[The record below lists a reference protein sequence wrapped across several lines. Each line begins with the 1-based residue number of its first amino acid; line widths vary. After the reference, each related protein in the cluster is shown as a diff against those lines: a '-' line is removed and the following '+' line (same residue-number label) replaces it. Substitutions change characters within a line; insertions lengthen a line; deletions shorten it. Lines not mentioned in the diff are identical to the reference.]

1 MNNRIIIIDG
11 NSLLNRAYYAMQRPM
26 ITKEGLYTQGVYGFL
41 NMLQKIKRDYESSY
55 ITVAFDRKAPTFR
68 HLEFKE
74 YKAGRKKMPPELAMQ
89 LPLLKEVLEAMKIR
103 ILEIDGFEADDIIGT
118 VSREAEEKGLTP
130 LIITGDKDE
139 LQLASETTKVII
151 TRKGISEFEL
161 YDYNAM
167 VETYG
172 FPPTQFVDY
181 KGLMGDPSDNI
192 PGLPGVGEKT
202 ARKLVIEYGTIENL
216 LDHVE
221 EIENQRLKKIIE
233 DNQQQA
239 RMSKR
244 LATIVRVVP
253 IEVDFADYLWEA
265 PDHNKLVELYIK
277 LEFNSFLNKLTGGS
291 DANTKATAPKPTVL
305 HATVSKNLSADTQ
318 ISFDITGLDSDSQE
332 SLETDPK
339 PISLEEDVSVGVM
352 PEPLGFVEFEKQI
365 SDGEEVV
372 IKVFS
377 DGSHVTVPT
386 ILGIALLKQ
395 EIYYFIEPIHTKK
408 LIHVITDKNIQ
419 LLGHDLKEDYYSL
432 FWHGMTH
439 FNTRYDT
446 AIAQYLLDSSRS
458 NYSLKVL
465 AQEYCRQEL
474 MEGDNTKAN
483 GYSWCSLVHLIQTIQ
498 EPRVSA
504 EGMAQIFEEVELP
517 LIEPMAYLEYTGFA
531 IDSKVLKTTGNY
543 INKKI
548 EEITKIIYEL
558 AGETFNI
565 SSPAQLGPILFDKLG
580 LPTGKKTKTGYS
592 TNAEV
597 LDNLRDQHEI
607 VPLIL
612 EYRMLTKLRGTYI
625 DGLLP
630 LIHTDGKIHA
640 HFNQTVAATGRI
652 SSNEPNLQNIPIRQ
666 EPGRSI
672 RKAFVPSTAEY
683 ILMGADYSQI
693 ELRILAHLSQD
704 PVLIDA
710 FNSGDDIHKITAANV
725 LGVPEDQITIADRTK
740 AKAVNFGVIYGMS
753 AFGLSSE
760 LNIPRKEADTYI
772 KEYFI
777 KHQKVKEFMDSLVA
791 EAKELG
797 YVTTILGRKRF
808 IPEIT
813 ASNYMVRQFGERLA
827 MNSPIQGSA
836 ADIIKIAMLRVYRSL
851 REGNFKS
858 RLILQVHDELILEV
872 HQDEVTSVTKILK
885 DGMENAIKL
894 NVKVDAALHQGL
906 NWYDLK

>member
-41 NMLQKIKRDYESSY
+41 NMLQKIKRDYESGY
-55 ITVAFDRKAPTFR
+55 IAVAFDRKAPTFR
-68 HLEFKE
+68 HLEFSE

-89 LPLLKEVLEAMKIR
+89 LPLLKDVLLAMNIR
-103 ILEIDGFEADDIIGT
+103 ILEMDGFEADDIIGT
-118 VSREAEEKGLTP
+118 VSKEAEQNGLIP

-151 TRKGISEFEL
+151 TRKGISEFDI
-161 YDYNAM
+161 YDHDAM

-172 FPPTQFVDY
+172 FTPSQFIDY

-202 ARKLVIEYGTIENL
+202 ARKLVMEYGTIENM

-221 EIENQRLKKIIE
+221 EIESPRLRQIIE

-244 LATIVRVVP
+244 LATIVREVP
-253 IEVDFADYLWEA
+253 IDVDFDDYLWEA
-265 PDHNKLVELYIK
+265 PDQKKLVELYLK
-277 LEFNSFLNKLTGGS
+277 LEFNSFLKKLPQEQKPDADIEAPITNTEASKTTTEALKTNKALKTS
-291 DANTKATAPKPTVL
+291 ESKINVPDAQITFDSILSSENVPGFELFQK
-305 HATVSKNLSADTQ
+305 HAT
-318 ISFDITGLDSDSQE
+318 SQSE
-332 SLETDPK
+332 A
-339 PISLEEDVSVGVM
+339 
-352 PEPLGFVEFEKQI
+352 
-365 SDGEEVV
+365 V
-372 IKVFS
+372 IKVFT
-377 DGSHVTVPT
+377 DGSHVQVPT
-386 ILGIALLKQ
+386 VFGIALLTD
-395 EIYYFIEPIHTKK
+395 EMYYFIEPARIKELVDVLSDKEIK
-408 LIHVITDKNIQ
+408 LV
-419 LLGHDLKEDYYSL
+419 GHDLKEDYYAL
-432 FWHGMTH
+432 FWYGMTAFH
-439 FNTRYDT
+439 TRYDT

-465 AQEYCRQEL
+465 GQEYCRMDLE
-474 MEGDNTKAN
+474 ESDNLVAS
-483 GYSWCSLVHLIQTIQ
+483 GLSWCNLIRLIREMQ
-498 EPRVSA
+498 EPKIA
-504 EGMAQIFEEVELP
+504 EEGMTDIFVDVELP
-517 LIEPMAYLEYTGFA
+517 LIEPMAYLEYVGFA
-531 IDSKVLKTTGNY
+531 IDSKELKKTGLY
-543 INKKI
+543 INNKI
-548 EEITKIIYEL
+548 EEITTKIYEL
-558 AGETFNI
+558 SGETFNI
-565 SSPAQLGPILFDKLG
+565 NSPAQLGPILFDKLG
-580 LPTGKKTKTGYS
+580 LPVGKKTKTGYS

-597 LDNLRDQHEI
+597 LENIREQHDI

-630 LIHTDGKIHA
+630 LIHEDGKIHA

-672 RKAFVPSTAEY
+672 RKAFIPSSKDF

-704 PVLIDA
+704 PALIDA
-710 FNSGDDIHKITAANV
+710 FNSGEDIHKITASRV
-725 LGVPEDQITIADRTK
+725 LGVPEDEITIADRTK

-753 AFGLSSE
+753 GFGLSSE
-760 LNIPRKEADTYI
+760 LNIPRKEAEAYI
-772 KEYFI
+772 KAYFT

-791 EAKELG
+791 SAKELG
-797 YVTTILGRKRF
+797 YVTTILGRKRY

-813 ASNYMVRQFGERLA
+813 ASNYMVRQLGERLA

-836 ADIIKIAMLRVYRSL
+836 ADIIKIAMLRVYDAL
-851 REGNFKS
+851 REANLKS

-872 HQDEVTSVTKILK
+872 HREEVAEATKILQ
-885 DGMENAIKL
+885 DGMENALKL
-894 NVKVDAALHQGL
+894 DVKVEAALHQGE

>member
-1 MNNRIIIIDG
+1 MNKRIIIIDG

-41 NMLQKIKRDYESSY
+41 NMLQKIKRDYESGY
-55 ITVAFDRKAPTFR
+55 IAVAFDRKAPTFR
-68 HLEFKE
+68 HLEFE
-74 YKAGRKKMPPELAMQ
+74 DYKAGRKKMPPELAMQ
-89 LPLLKEVLEAMKIR
+89 LPLLKEVLEAMKIQ

-118 VSREAEEKGLTP
+118 VSREAEENGLIP

-139 LQLASETTKVII
+139 LQLASESTKVII
-151 TRKGISEFEL
+151 TRKGISEFEI
-161 YDYNAM
+161 YDYDAM

-172 FPPTQFVDY
+172 FPPTQFIDY

-216 LDHVE
+216 LEHVE
-221 EIENQRLKKIIE
+221 EIQNQRLRQIIE

-244 LATIVRVVP
+244 LATIVREVP
-253 IEVDFADYLWEA
+253 IEVDFTDYLWEA
-265 PDHNKLVELYIK
+265 PDKDKLVELYLK
-277 LEFNSFLNKLTGGS
+277 LEFNSLLKKLTPEVKTS
-291 DANTKATAPKPTVL
+291 LDAPVAK
-305 HATVSKNLSADTQ
+305 ATVSKNNTPDAQ
-318 ISFDITGLDSDSQE
+318 ISFDGLGSEPDFQKLNEANLQQTSIVE
-332 SLETDPK
+332 HT
-339 PISLEEDVSVGVM
+339 SVGSM
-352 PEPLGFVEFEKQI
+352 PELFGFIEFEKQI
-365 SDGEEVV
+365 RTNDEVI

-377 DGSHVTVPT
+377 DGSHVLIPTVFGT
-386 ILGIALLKQ
+386 ALLVQDK
-395 EIYYFIEPIHTKK
+395 YYFIEPSDTIE
-408 LIHVITDKNIQ
+408 LVRVLTDKNIR
-419 LLGHDLKEDYYSL
+419 LLGHDLKEDYYPL
-432 FWHGMTH
+432 FWAGMTH

-474 MEGDNTKAN
+474 SEGEDLKAN
-483 GYSWCSLVHLIQTIQ
+483 GYSWCSLVNLIKNIQ
-498 EPRVSA
+498 EPKISS
-504 EGMAQIFEEVELP
+504 EGMTQIYEDVELP
-517 LIEPMAYLEYTGFA
+517 LIEPMAYLEYIGFTIDEKELRATGA
-531 IDSKVLKTTGNY
+531 S

-548 EEITKIIYEL
+548 EEITKIIHEL

-565 SSPAQLGPILFDKLG
+565 NSPAQLGPILFDKLG

-597 LDNLRDQHEI
+597 LENLRDKHEI
-607 VPLIL
+607 VALIL

-672 RKAFVPSTAEY
+672 RKAFVPSSSEY

-704 PVLIDA
+704 PVLIEA

-760 LNIPRKEADTYI
+760 LNIPRKEADIYI
-772 KEYFI
+772 KEYFA

-791 EAKELG
+791 SAKEYG

-808 IPEIT
+808 IPEIS
-813 ASNYMVRQFGERLA
+813 ASNYMVRQLGERLA

-836 ADIIKIAMLRVYRSL
+836 ADIIKIAMLRVYTSL
-851 REGNFKS
+851 RDGNFKS

-872 HQDEVTSVTKILK
+872 HQDEIAPVTKLLQ

-894 NVKVDAALHQGL
+894 DVKVDAALHQGI

>member
-1 MNNRIIIIDG
+1 MNKRIIIIDG

-26 ITKEGLYTQGVYGFL
+26 ITKDGLYTQGVYGFL
-41 NMLQKIKRDYESSY
+41 NMLQKIKRDYESGY
-55 ITVAFDRKAPTFR
+55 IAVAFDRKAPTFR
-68 HLEFKE
+68 HLEFQE

-89 LPLLKEVLEAMKIR
+89 LPLIKEVLEAMKIQ

-118 VSREAEEKGLTP
+118 VSREAEENGLIP

-151 TRKGISEFEL
+151 TRKGISEFEI
-161 YDYNAM
+161 YDYDAM

-172 FPPTQFVDY
+172 FPPSQFIDY

-216 LDHVE
+216 LEHLED
-221 EIENQRLKKIIE
+221 IQNQRLRQIIE
-233 DNQQQA
+233 ENQQQA

-244 LATIVRVVP
+244 LATIVREVP

-265 PDHNKLVELYIK
+265 PDHNKLVELYLK
-277 LEFNSFLNKLTGGS
+277 LEFNSFLKKLSSESIPLAKDPVAQATIS
-291 DANTKATAPKPTVL
+291 QNRSQDA
-305 HATVSKNLSADTQ
+305 Q
-318 ISFDITGLDSDSQE
+318 ISFDNIGVESDSIIATE
-332 SLETDPK
+332 KDISAGTIEGDTIAREMPTPLDFLEFK
-339 PISLEEDVSVGVM
+339 KHVKEGDV
-352 PEPLGFVEFEKQI
+352 
-365 SDGEEVV
+365 VV
-372 IKVFS
+372 FKVFS
-377 DGSHVTVPT
+377 DGSHVAIPT
-386 ILGIALLKQ
+386 ILGTALLK
-395 EIYYFIEPIHTKK
+395 EDAYYFIEPNDTND
-408 LIHVITDKNIQ
+408 LIRVLTDKSIR
-419 LLGHDLKEDYYSL
+419 LIGHDLKEDFYPL
-432 FWHGMTH
+432 FWAGMIN

-474 MEGDNTKAN
+474 IESQDLKAS
-483 GYSWCSLVHLIQTIQ
+483 GYSWCSLVNLIKTIQ
-498 EPRVSA
+498 EPKISA
-504 EGMAQIFEEVELP
+504 EGMTQIYQEVELP
-517 LIEPMAYLEYTGFA
+517 LIEPMAYLEYIGFA
-531 IDSKVLKTTGNY
+531 IDSKELKTTGAY
-543 INKKI
+543 INNKI
-548 EEITKIIYEL
+548 EEITKVIYEL
-558 AGETFNI
+558 AGEIFNI
-565 SSPAQLGPILFDKLG
+565 NSPAQLGPILFDKLG

-597 LDNLRDQHEI
+597 LENLRDKHEI
-607 VPLIL
+607 IPLIL

-760 LNIPRKEADTYI
+760 LNISRKEADLYI
-772 KEYFI
+772 NEYFA

-791 EAKELG
+791 SAKELG

-808 IPEIT
+808 IPEIS
-813 ASNYMVRQFGERLA
+813 ASNYMVRQLGERLA

-851 REGNFKS
+851 RDGKFKS

-872 HQDEVTSVTKILK
+872 HRDEVAEITKLLQ

-894 NVKVDAALHQGL
+894 DVKVDAALHQGA
-906 NWYDLK
+906 NWYELK

>member
-1 MNNRIIIIDG
+1 MNKRIIIIDG

-68 HLEFKE
+68 HLEFEE

-89 LPLLKEVLEAMKIR
+89 LPLLKEVLEAMNIKL
-103 ILEIDGFEADDIIGT
+103 LEMDGFEADDIIGT
-118 VSREAEEKGLTP
+118 VSREAEENGLTP

-139 LQLASETTKVII
+139 LQLASDTTKVII
-151 TRKGISEFEL
+151 TKKGISEFDI
-161 YDYNAM
+161 YDRDAM

-172 FPPTQFVDY
+172 FPPEQFIDY
-181 KGLMGDPSDNI
+181 KGLMGDQSDNI

-202 ARKLVIEYGTIENL
+202 ARKLVIEYGTIENI

-221 EIENQRLKKIIE
+221 EIESPRLRQIIE
-233 DNQQQA
+233 DNQQLA

-244 LATIVRVVP
+244 LATIVRAVP
-253 IEVDFADYLWEA
+253 IEVNFDEYLWEA
-265 PDHNKLVELYIK
+265 PDQNKLVELYLK
-277 LEFNSFLNKLTGGS
+277 LEFNSLLKKLNQDNFPS
-291 DANTKATAPKPTVL
+291 ATPKVISEPAVNMP
-305 HATVSKNLSADTQ
+305 VPDDQ
-318 ISFDITGLDSDSQE
+318 ISFDTVGSAPADLSITK
-332 SLETDPK
+332 DPDEA
-339 PISLEEDVSVGVM
+339 PAM
-352 PEPLGFVEFEKQI
+352 PAPLGLNEFTSQVTDNAEI
-365 SDGEEVV
+365 V

-377 DGSHVTVPT
+377 DDSHIAVPVIFGT
-386 ILGIALLKQ
+386 AILTEKT
-395 EIYYFIEPIHTKK
+395 YYFIPSDQTKA
-408 LIHVITDKNIQ
+408 LIKVLSDKNIK
-419 LLGHDLKEDYYSL
+419 LLGHDLKEDFYPL
-432 FWHGMTH
+432 FWMGMTH
-439 FNTRYDT
+439 FNTQYDT

-465 AQEYCRQEL
+465 AQEYLRMEL
-474 MEGDNTKAN
+474 VESEDFITS
-483 GYSWCSLVHLIQTIQ
+483 GYSWCSLVRQIRTIQ
-498 EPRVSA
+498 EPRIES
-504 EGMAQIFEEVELP
+504 EGMKPIFQEVELP
-517 LIEPMAYLEYTGFA
+517 LIEPMAYIEYVGFA
-531 IDSKVLKTTGNY
+531 IDSRELKSTGAS
-543 INKKI
+543 INQKI
-548 EEITKIIYEL
+548 EEITKTIYEL

-565 SSPAQLGPILFDKLG
+565 NSPAQLGPILFDKLG

-597 LDNLRDQHEI
+597 LETLKDKHEI
-607 VPLIL
+607 ISLIL

-630 LIHTDGKIHA
+630 LIHEDGKIHA

-672 RKAFVPSTAEY
+672 RKAFVPSSPDY

-704 PVLIDA
+704 PMLIEA
-710 FNSGDDIHKITAANV
+710 FNSGEDIHKITASRV

-760 LNIPRKEADTYI
+760 LNISRKEADTYI
-772 KEYFI
+772 KEYFA
-777 KHQKVKEFMDSLVA
+777 KHEQVKEYMDRQVA
-791 EAKELG
+791 SAKKLG

-813 ASNYMVRQFGERLA
+813 ASNYMVRQLGERLA

-836 ADIIKIAMLRVYRSL
+836 ADIIKIAMIRVYQAL
-851 REGNFKS
+851 RDGNLKS

-872 HQDEVTSVTKILK
+872 HKDEVAKATQILR
-885 DGMENAIKL
+885 DGMEHAIEMD
-894 NVKVDAALHQGL
+894 VKVDAALHQGL